1 LAGSRGVNETGSP
14 GSLCLCKGSQ
24 KQLVSLI
31 DERWSGGQRVELG
44 TNEMDVKLSRV
55 LRYDNVKDDLVY
67 ILKGGNILNKVW
79 DGGREG
85 YPIILAC

>member
-1 LAGSRGVNETGSP
+1 M
-14 GSLCLCKGSQ
+14 
-24 KQLVSLI
+24 
-31 DERWSGGQRVELG
+31 ELG

-79 DGGREG
+79 GGGREG
-85 YPIILAC
+85 YLIILAC